1 MGRLSR
7 FLHLEKARPDPTK
20 PHASEAPDGED
31 PGATSG
37 RFEGVQTDA
46 SDLTA
51 ARSGSGTL
59 ARFDEAQ
66 PSAELR
72 LDEKRRSDQP
82 FIRCAGCEGDNN
94 KFASVCAHCERPLD
108 TAEQRAFNERLWAER
123 EATARQEEEAAAVA
137 ATAAAADA
145 AHTRSGA
152 RPVSGASKEA
162 WEAMARQ
169 VKQDTL
175 LRLGEPGNWSRWHR
189 GRTVRD
195 WPPVFVA
202 AVTLFLAWFVLGIRS
217 PSRLLIAAVI
227 GGTVAAVFRILR
239 R

>member
-7 FLHLEKARPDPTK
+7 FLHLEKARPD
-20 PHASEAPDGED
+20 
-31 PGATSG
+31 ATSHQPPAAPG
-37 RFEGVQTDA
+37 GDAGGTSDRFEGVQTDA
-46 SDLTA
+46 SELIG
-51 ARSGSGTL
+51 ARAGKGTL
-59 ARFDEAQ
+59 ARFDEA
-66 PSAELR
+66 PTAAAELR

-123 EATARQEEEAAAVA
+123 EAITREEEDAAAIA

-145 AHTRSGA
+145 ATTGRGA
-152 RPVSGASKEA
+152 QPVSGASKEA

-195 WPPVFVA
+195 WPPAFVA
-202 AVTLFLAWFVLGIRS
+202 AVSLFLAWFVLGIRS
-217 PSRLLIAAVI
+217 PARLLIAAVI
-227 GGTVAAVFRILR
+227 GGALAALFRILR